1 MENDN
6 LKVLKKKSPKT
17 SSLERTYFCN
27 TVSGWAVGR
36 NIHNDFVNRGITG
49 GELSWEQRDS
59 SWLELSISGFL
70 FWQLSSPSSWK

>member
-6 LKVLKKKSPKT
+6 LKVFKEEKPK
-17 SSLERTYFCN
+17 YVIPGKNFCN
-27 TVSGWAVGR
+27 TVLGWAVSR
-36 NIHNDFVNRGITG
+36 NIHNDFVNQGITG

-59 SWLELSISGFL
+59 SWLELSTSGFL